1 MTTATVT
8 AVSTVLARW
17 TLTSNGG
24 VAFDTDPVING
35 TVAAGETLTLSDAV
49 TYQAAAGAVSVSS
62 VAAAA
67 QVVVPAGSGQRSMSA
82 DMLAA
87 IQEDEVTIALAFEAE
102 FESGTVRFWTGT
114 KTRSWNGFLWQG
126 MGDLVGISAIVETKE
141 TVASGISV
149 SLSGINPALVS
160 AAIQESRQGATGK
173 VWLALLDAA
182 GNFIADPV
190 LAFVGRLDVPT
201 IADSGETCTISIT
214 YENRLVDLKRARN
227 LRYTHEA
234 QKTLFPNDR
243 GFEYVAAIQDFQ
255 VTWGR

>member
-1 MTTATVT
+1 MTVATFT
-8 AVSTVLARW
+8 STSEVSARW
-17 TLTSNGG
+17 TLTTGG
-24 VAFDTDPVING
+24 PVAFDAAPEISG
-35 TVAAGETLTLSDAV
+35 TVAEGETLTLADAV
-49 TYQAAAGAVSVSS
+49 TYD
-62 VAAAA
+62 AAAA
-67 QVVVPAGSGQRSMSA
+67 VVSNSVVAATAQVIPPVGAGQRIMSG
-82 DMLAA
+82 DMLSA
-87 IQEDEVTIALAFEAE
+87 IQEEEVTIALAFEAE

-126 MGDLVGISAIVETKE
+126 FGDLIGISAIVESKE
-141 TVASGISV
+141 TVASGLSV

-173 VWLALLDAA
+173 VWLALLDTA

-234 QKTLFPNDR
+234 QQSLFPGDK
-243 GFEYVAAIQDFQ
+243 GFEYVAAIQDYQ